1 MQLALYECCQY
12 TCISVYAQTQSR
24 INIMYGTCT
33 LLHTHNYKAQKRSQ
47 MVLVGHMYYARYS
60 VCVGEEGEGGK
71 G

>member
-1 MQLALYECCQY
+1 
-12 TCISVYAQTQSR
+12 
-24 INIMYGTCT
+24 MYGTCT

-47 MVLVGHMYYARYS
+47 MVLVGHMYYACYS